1 MDDDRD
7 DEIESPQGAED
18 EGPREKW
25 DRMRDESPRAHAAF
39 KMWLESEKR
48 SLTDV
53 AQSSKFQCSVANLS
67 RWSRVHDWQGRA
79 WAYDVKREQDEREQ
93 LARARSAMRARH
105 LKIAM
110 ALQSVGTHALAEL
123 QSRIEQKLSLN
134 LSADEARAMID
145 AGARMERQT
154 LGEGTESRY
163 AKISVVLSGYEDDD
177 EYERALSGRKEGE
190 PLRDAAFHLGDDTT
204 GEGDERKTN

>member
-1 MDDDRD
+1 MDDDN
-7 DEIESPQGAED
+7 DEIESTQGAED

-25 DRMRDESPRAHAAF
+25 DRRPDESQRAHAAF

-53 AQSSKFQCSVANLS
+53 ARSSKFACSVANLS
-67 RWSRVHDWQGRA
+67 RWSRLHDWQGRA
-79 WAYDVKREQDEREQ
+79 WAWDVRREQEEREQ

-123 QSRIEQKLSLN
+123 QGRIEQKLPTG
-134 LSADEARAMID
+134 LSPDEARAMID

-154 LGEGTESRY
+154 LGEGKEGRFT
-163 AKISVVLSGYEDDD
+163 KISVIVSGYEDDAD
-177 EYERALSGRKEGE
+177 YERALSKREDGE
-190 PLRDAAFHLGDDTT
+190 PLHDNLILDDGGKPTPEPLT
-204 GEGDERKTN
+204 R

>member
-7 DEIESPQGAED
+7 DQIESPQGADD

-25 DRMRDESPRAHAAF
+25 DRRKDESVRAYAAF

-53 AQSSKFQCSVANLS
+53 AQSSKFRCSVANLS
-67 RWSRVHDWQGRA
+67 RWSRLHDWQGRA
-79 WAYDVKREQDEREQ
+79 WAWDAKREQDEREQ
-93 LARARSAMRARH
+93 LARARTAMRSRH

-123 QSRIEQKLSLN
+123 QGRIEQKLPTG
-134 LSADEARAMID
+134 LSPDEARAMI
-145 AGARMERQT
+145 AEGARMERQT
-154 LGEGTESRY
+154 LGEGKEGRFT
-163 AKISVVLSGYEDDD
+163 KISVIVSGYEDDAD
-177 EYERALSGRKEGE
+177 YERALAKRDDGE
-190 PLRDAAFHLGDDTT
+190 PLHDNLVLGDDH
-204 GEGDERKTN
+204 KPN